1 MSHSNAP
8 ADEDP
13 SLEAIPEDGIELSL
27 DELGR
32 AYARASGVEPAPLA
46 IEEDVEPAGR
56 DDDADCELSPKS
68 ILEAMLFVGAPDPS
82 EPLTTRKIAS
92 WIRGVS
98 PKEVTQLAKEL
109 QAEYEETGSAF
120 RLERERNQLRLVLAD
135 EYDAILDS
143 FYGETRKAKLS
154 QQAIDVLA
162 IVAYKQPIPR
172 DIVNELRSRDCGSI
186 LNQLVKRNLISW
198 ELEEEKSKTKVY
210 RTTDR
215 FLDLFGLESIE
226 DLPQSEDF
234 SLPQ

>member
-1 MSHSNAP
+1 MSDSNAP
-8 ADEDP
+8 ADNDP
-13 SLEAIPEDGIELSL
+13 NPESTPDDGIELSL

-32 AYARASGVEPAPLA
+32 AYARASGIEPAPLPV
-46 IEEDVEPAGR
+46 EEDLEPAVP
-56 DDDADCELSPKS
+56 DDDAHCELSPKS

-120 RLERERNQLRLVLAD
+120 RLERERNQLKLVLAK
-135 EYDAILDS
+135 EYDVILDS
-143 FYGETRKAKLS
+143 FYGEARKAKLS

-162 IVAYKQPIPR
+162 IVAYKQPIQR
-172 DIVNELRSRDCGSI
+172 ELVNELRSRDCGSI
-186 LNQLVKRNLISW
+186 LNQLVKRNLLSW
-198 ELEEEKSKTKVY
+198 ELEKEKSKVKVY
-210 RTTDR
+210 RTSDR
-215 FLDLFGLESIE
+215 FLDLYGLESIE
-226 DLPQSEDF
+226 DLPQSEDY

>member
-1 MSHSNAP
+1 MSNSNAS
-8 ADEDP
+8 ADNDP
-13 SLEAIPEDGIELSL
+13 SLEEIPEDGVELSL

-32 AYARASGVEPAPLA
+32 AYARASGVEPAPLPV
-46 IEEDVEPAGR
+46 EQDVEPAAQ
-56 DDDADCELSPKS
+56 DDDAHCELSPKS
-68 ILEAMLFVGAPDPS
+68 ILEAMLFVGSPDPS

-109 QAEYEETGSAF
+109 QAEYEEAGSAF
-120 RLERERNQLRLVLAD
+120 RLERDRNQLKLVLAS

-143 FYGETRKAKLS
+143 FYGEARKAKLS

-162 IVAYKQPIPR
+162 IVAYKQPISR

-198 ELEEEKSKTKVY
+198 ELEQEKSKVKVY

-215 FLDLFGLESIE
+215 FLDLYGLESIE